1 VQFCVFVR
9 SWCIGGIAI
18 FPGGNFSDREFYS
31 DFVFS
36 ATLQDFCC
44 RITETS
50 NFFSAVC
57 HIPVYI
63 SFVCVQYHRL
73 NACVQ
78 SLRQRNYIQLQKNTI
93 ITPPQRHHIYPLV
106 AAFCFVCQLSRT
118 YPRLFLARGHSY
130 IFYLKKTEDSVVIMC
145 VIT

>member
-1 VQFCVFVR
+1 MQFCVFVR

-18 FPGGNFSDREFYS
+18 FPGGNFSDRAFYS
-31 DFVFS
+31 DFAFS

-63 SFVCVQYHRL
+63 SFVFVQYHRL

-78 SLRQRNYIQLQKNTI
+78 SLRQRNYIQLQKNDDHHSSTAPPYLSSCCCI
-93 ITPPQRHHIYPLV
+93 LLCWSALANLSTPVSGREAFLYSGHISGLI
-106 AAFCFVCQLSRT
+106 R
-118 YPRLFLARGHSY
+118 
-130 IFYLKKTEDSVVIMC
+130 IF
-145 VIT
+145 